1 MPTLLQIN
9 PAKNILSTG
18 KIVEQ
23 IGVIA
28 EEKGWKCY
36 IASASRYTRSGKIEH
51 LKIGGLV
58 SEYFHAFFFS
68 TLLDMNGLGSY
79 IATKRLIS
87 KIKRIKP
94 DVIHLHNLH
103 GHYINYKLIFEYLKE
118 SGIPVVWTLHDCWS
132 FTGGCSYFEFTGCEG
147 WKHNCRNCAYKGGYP
162 MSTIVNRAS
171 KNYILKKKLFTS
183 LDNLTIVAVSK
194 WLGNLASQSFLRK
207 YPIKTIYNGIDTDVF
222 KSSQNTLRDKLGLN
236 GKFVMIAVA
245 SVWIPE
251 KGLNDY
257 IKLSKI
263 LKENEELILIGI
275 NSEVK
280 KILPDRILSIPKTS
294 NQKELAEYYSMA
306 DVLLNL
312 SYQETFGLTTIE
324 AMACGTPAIVYN
336 KTASPELILPETG
349 FIVEAGDIEGIRK
362 AINILE
368 TKGKE
373 KYSYACKKHAEEEFS
388 KSVCYQ
394 KYIDLYNNL
403 ISCNHPKLAY

>member
-1 MPTLLQIN
+1 MPILLQIN
-9 PAKNILSTG
+9 PAKNVLSTG

-23 IGVIA
+23 IGMLA
-28 EEKGWKCY
+28 EENGWKCY

-51 LKIGGLV
+51 IKIGGIV
-58 SEYFHAFFFS
+58 SEYFHAFFYS

-79 IATKRLIS
+79 FATKRLIK

-103 GHYINYKLIFEYLKE
+103 GHYVNYKLIFNFLKE
-118 SGIPVVWTLHDCWS
+118 SNIPVVWTLHDCWS

-147 WKHNCRNCAYKGGYP
+147 WKHNCKKCTYKGGYP

-171 KNYILKKKLFTS
+171 RNYALKKELFTS
-183 LDNLTIVAVSK
+183 IDDLTIVAVSK
-194 WLGNLASQSFLRK
+194 WLGHLASQSFLRK
-207 YPIKTIYNGIDTDVF
+207 FPIKTIYNGIDTEVF
-222 KSSQNTLRDKLGLN
+222 VPSKSTLRDRLGLN

-257 IKLSKI
+257 IKLSNM
-263 LKENEELILIGI
+263 LKNDEQLILVGI
-275 NSEVK
+275 TTEIK
-280 KILPDRILSIPKTS
+280 KELPSNILAIAKIS
-294 NQKELAEYYSMA
+294 NQKELAEYYSMS

-336 KTASPELILPETG
+336 KTASPELITPETG
-349 FIVEAGDIEGIRK
+349 FLVEAGDMNCIRCSIDILKTEGKRK
-362 AINILE
+362 Y
-368 TKGKE
+368 T
-373 KYSYACKKHAEEEFS
+373 SACKKRANEYFS
-388 KSVCYQ
+388 KKVCYQ
-394 KYIDLYNNL
+394 KYIDLYNHL
-403 ISCNHPKLAY
+403 IS